1 LRVVASNLGASEF
14 GLVPDPHHRLPGRG
28 AHLHPELAC
37 LAQAEKRRAFGRAL
51 RVTGVPD
58 TSDLRAHLDRND
70 RETPVDNEPRMVGST
85 PPPTSK
91 VGRPT

>member
-1 LRVVASNLGASEF
+1 MLLRVVASVSGASEF
-14 GLVPDPHHRLPGRG
+14 GLVPDPQHRLPGRG

-58 TSDLRAHLDRND
+58 TSDLRAYLDQ
-70 RETPVDNEPRMVGST
+70 NEPRMVGST